1 MLLLL
6 KIEHLLVGREPII
19 TVPDDVVVVCHL
31 HLELLELL
39 LLAHTLSEERF
50 VIRVLLVN
58 SSRLRPVLTALFV
71 VGNLD
76 AVRGVLSAL
85 LSRYWS
91 TADTIL
97 TLLVLAKLL
106 LGVRLGRSLIGLQWT
121 TFLLR

>member
-31 HLELLELL
+31 HLELPELL

>member
-58 SSRLRPVLTALFV
+58 SSRVRPVLTALFV